1 MGARQCGPVQCLRR
15 CLAERLNDIREN
27 YGVPVST
34 VRLELTEQG
43 ALNSAGFK
51 QVGLLKNMGFD
62 LALDDYGTGFSNASR
77 MKDIPFE
84 EIKIDVSLVR
94 GHFAHPDSYLPNLI
108 QSMHRMGF

>member
-1 MGARQCGPVQCLRR
+1 MQCLRR

-43 ALNSAGFK
+43 TLNSAGFK

-84 EIKIDVSLVR
+84 EIKIDMS
-94 GHFAHPDSYLPNLI
+94 SYAATSRI
-108 QSMHRMGF
+108 RIHTCQT

>member
-1 MGARQCGPVQCLRR
+1 MRHEVGARQCGPVQCLRR

-51 QVGLLKNMGFD
+51 QVGLLKIWD
-62 LALDDYGTGFSNASR
+62 LILLS
-77 MKDIPFE
+77 MIM
-84 EIKIDVSLVR
+84 VR
-94 GHFAHPDSYLPNLI
+94 DFRTRPA
-108 QSMHRMGF
+108 